1 MIKPALVARLA
12 SLWISTA
19 LIATAT
25 VPVAAAPAP
34 APIKAEIDALMG
46 RLQASGC
53 QFDRNGSWYTGA
65 EAVSHILRKLD
76 YIEGRGTL
84 QSTEQFIEQAA
95 SKSSSSGKPYHVK
108 CGAEPV
114 VDSQVWLQRQLGL
127 LRSASA
133 SKPRP

>member
-1 MIKPALVARLA
+1 M
-12 SLWISTA
+12 

-25 VPVAAAPAP
+25 GPVAAAPAP
-34 APIKAEIDALMG
+34 APIKAEIDALMS
-46 RLQASGC
+46 RLQSSGC
-53 QFDRNGSWYTGA
+53 QFDRNGSWYTGT

-108 CGAEPV
+108 CGSDAAL
-114 VDSQVWLQRQLGL
+114 DSQVWLQRQLGVI
-127 LRSASA
+127 RAA
-133 SKPRP
+133 AAAKPKP